1 MATFGNLWQ
10 LLAPDGNL
18 WQLLANYGN
27 IWQLMATIGKIW
39 QLLAT
44 VGNLLQLMAM
54 FGNWWQLLTTDGNF
68 WQLLAVYGNI
78 WQLKVT
84 YGNFLRLMATFGN
97 WRQLLAIDCKLWQL
111 LGAYGNFW
119 ELMATYG
126 IFCQLWQ
133 HLATYGNF
141 WQFMATFGRIRL
153 LLATFWGYMQVRE
166 FLCGIFISTKFIFVF
181 DTRSQQFGKCI
192 SVEYIFLGA
201 QSIKQYFVWK
211 KTYFSALGVQKS
223 VKTYPQKKGPLW
235 KLAHSKCCPHFFR
248 ALYIC
253 RDKIISFSHEKVFA
267 VTINV
272 TVTRVPRA
280 FWNLAKK

>member
-1 MATFGNLWQ
+1 
-10 LLAPDGNL
+10 
-18 WQLLANYGN
+18 
-27 IWQLMATIGKIW
+27 
-39 QLLAT
+39 
-44 VGNLLQLMAM
+44 
-54 FGNWWQLLTTDGNF
+54 
-68 WQLLAVYGNI
+68 
-78 WQLKVT
+78 
-84 YGNFLRLMATFGN
+84 MATFGN

-223 VKTYPQKKGPLW
+223 VKTYPPKKGPLW

-280 FWNLAKK
+280 FEIWLKNRNYFLGQKYQAMAPQEKGQSYYFHFSTLHMMKKQ